1 MRNLRKTALSSSC
14 RHNHTTLAPSLRFTR
29 AKRGFKGA
37 SARCL
42 LGPRDLIHS
51 EAPAVIG
58 SRIGKPDIACVQ
70 LPNGEAEKRLKAAGL
85 PPDLSRLYVELTRA
99 FNEWLVKT
107 GLERTPENTTP
118 TPLGEFAEVF
128 I

>member
-1 MRNLRKTALSSSC
+1 M
-14 RHNHTTLAPSLRFTR
+14 
-29 AKRGFKGA
+29 
-37 SARCL
+37 
-42 LGPRDLIHS
+42 
-51 EAPAVIG
+51 
-58 SRIGKPDIACVQ
+58 Q